1 MNDDFKAGNAS
12 QWESPAFRGQPEQS
26 QILMHENLLSPEE
39 PSTQPRM
46 NSHHRLWLF
55 EKPNNSTPLR
65 RFQDLTPRCLW

>member
-39 PSTQPRM
+39 PST
-46 NSHHRLWLF
+46 
-55 EKPNNSTPLR
+55 
-65 RFQDLTPRCLW
+65 